1 MKTIVLLAALTCLI
15 GFAGAQTMSGL
26 GHGYSSSQQA
36 FYNAPSTS
44 TFEPNVQSYWG
55 NYIASQKNLS
65 VAGGTPEMQIWMNH
79 FPLSFD
85 SPLQLKATSFNGSVA
100 APTLGATERNTQ
112 FLTRSIKSKFDI
124 QSEAS
129 YSMNAGSLK
138 AYESSGTPSK
148 EIKGKM
154 LSASITS
161 LLNA

>member
-85 SPLQLKATSFNGSVA
+85 SPLQLKATSFNGSAA
-100 APTLGATERNTQ
+100 APTLGGTERNTQ

-129 YSMNAGSLK
+129 YSLNAGSLK
-138 AYESSGTPSK
+138 AYESTGTPSK
-148 EIKGKM
+148 EIKGQM
-154 LSASITS
+154 IADSITNLMS
-161 LLNA
+161 S

>member
-26 GHGYSSSQQA
+26 GQGYSSSQQA

-65 VAGGTPEMQIWMNH
+65 IASSTPKMQIWMNN

-85 SPLQLKATSFNGSVA
+85 SPLQLKATSFNGSAA
-100 APTLGATERNTQ
+100 APTIGATERNTQ
-112 FLTRSIKSKFDI
+112 DLTRNIKSKFEI
-124 QSEAS
+124 GSEAS
-129 YSMNAGSLK
+129 YSLNAGSLK

-154 LSASITS
+154 LSASITN

>member
-1 MKTIVLLAALTCLI
+1 MKTIVLLAALSCLI

-85 SPLQLKATSFNGSVA
+85 SPLQLKATSFNGSAA
-100 APTLGATERNTQ
+100 APNSRRHREKHPVSDQKHQEQIRYPVG
-112 FLTRSIKSKFDI
+112 SILL
-124 QSEAS
+124 SEC
-129 YSMNAGSLK
+129 
-138 AYESSGTPSK
+138 
-148 EIKGKM
+148 GKPEGV
-154 LSASITS
+154 
-161 LLNA
+161 